1 MTTGLRINA
10 RVILKSDWKG
20 VREGETIELPRYTT
34 AFVSSKQT
42 ADQKGDYI
50 TVKVEN
56 SVIVFSNRKCP
67 LKWYAVL
74 NANVP

>member
-1 MTTGLRINA
+1 MTTSLRINA

-56 SVIVFSNRKCP
+56 SVIVVNLPKAIVRP
-67 LKWYAVL
+67 LDVGL
-74 NANVP
+74 L